1 MKTEHLF
8 SFEIH
13 YVTFAASPSRM
24 ESSVTAAAPSQR
36 LNEASIVYR
45 PGEKSFKTHPERKN
59 SQLKHESKL
68 ASSARSPLPE
78 DQRLTE
84 QRLEDISG
92 GRREGFTAHDFETTS
107 GRRSSYFSAQ
117 GTTPKK
123 NLSADLERP
132 KGLRNTFVSVIK
144 SKNITNSITTT
155 VLALYSVLNG
165 QQ

>member
-1 MKTEHLF
+1 
-8 SFEIH
+8 
-13 YVTFAASPSRM
+13 M
-24 ESSVTAAAPSQR
+24 ESSVTAVPSQG
-36 LNEASIVYR
+36 LSEASIVYR
-45 PGEKSFKTHPERKN
+45 PDEKSFKTHPEVKKA
-59 SQLKHESKL
+59 QLKNESEL
-68 ASSARSPLPE
+68 VSSARSPLPE
-78 DQRLTE
+78 DHRLTE
-84 QRLEDISG
+84 QRLEDQNG

-107 GRRSSYFSAQ
+107 VRRSSYFSAQ